1 MTNHSRSR
9 EPVGATRAPAARA
22 ALLGAIVATASGCA
36 PTVNVMGTYFP
47 GSLAAATIGVV
58 SSYLVVAGLSRR
70 PSLRPL
76 AQSGLLFVALAVLL
90 GCVAWWSLF
99 RVF

>member
-1 MTNHSRSR
+1 MQSQARSR
-9 EPVGATRAPAARA
+9 APLPRSNALARA
-22 ALLGAIVATASGCA
+22 ALLGALVVAGPACA

-58 SSYLVVAGLSRR
+58 SSYLVVAGLARR
-70 PSLRPL
+70 RSLRPI

-90 GCVAWWSLF
+90 GCVAWWTLF